1 MAEKL
6 INSVPMLSG
15 TNFLEW
21 KEAMTSL
28 LHAQECWGIVTGRV
42 TRPDVIDTLVPTDF
56 LDYPHHFVSVGAN
69 LQEKKN
75 DWDNTDDKTIG
86 YIGLRLPANV
96 RSNMNS
102 FEDSQ
107 VSGDPDGHAKTSFT
121 SKMLWDKIVLEYGT
135 THTPLKY
142 QNFSDFMDWEFQEGK
157 DPVPQF
163 ASLKQLLARLQL
175 DGMAIPETF
184 RGYHVLKALPRSYNN
199 LKTTI
204 LSTNASLTLAIVEQ
218 TVTDEYCSRHTQTSL
233 VSRITG
239 ERRHFNGP
247 PSWSKQKKDGKKR
260 QEGSSHPDKKDKKQ
274 TQQEEQG
281 DKKNFKKTRR
291 GKGGSKNKKD
301 KGKQKANS
309 AVHVSD
315 SDSDSDSP
323 LPTIHKLPMAFMT
336 RPVLNINDFGSDIEI
351 LDGPPQIAESSMSV
365 KQDKPNKLSKGQ
377 KRGEIRKFNKE
388 RELWAKAHKKV
399 KDWQWPP
406 HLEMTEEYDAAP
418 RTHELFPAP
427 PNWDQ
432 FIEKMEQPTCNENF
446 SDQPLHWHLESMW
459 LYEHP
464 QDLGDIHDWTHTLS
478 LVDSALDKSKWPC
491 YGYEDFARMEQEDFD
506 DDFKSW
512 VKNGSASYYKDAP
525 RVSSNGTSEPPE
537 FYERYIYRDFLH
549 NYVEF
554 FCGQMTLTFSDFKFL
569 TRKIYVDDE
578 VEFIDPPPEDEE
590 KLSTPPSS
598 VKQEIET
605 PVVYKNRPRKKGS
618 RKSKGKQPIILDR
631 HCAASESTINSMDVD
646 WDLRPEAAE
655 TRSEMDIGVEAD
667 PCFYDGEL
675 NEWLEWWYRDN
686 FSLNSP
692 TDLPLFK
699 QKEAEIKCGPTHM
712 PYSGASGHFTYDI
725 KDFAHYEAFDKP
737 KPIQTADNKSESF
750 MEGYGT
756 VFVQHIDE
764 EGQEQNIT
772 LYPGSKAWLFMLKDN
787 SLFVSPQALWLESYF
802 PRVKKD
808 EVIEEDENSY
818 TTVFETP
825 GETKDPLPPEID
837 PELWKQFVKDLKGH
851 FKPKSSSKICGELEL
866 PLDLEEFY
874 EWSKKQQNKPPRKE
888 LFPPGGGED
897 SSTDGDDDDDNDPAP
912 SSATK
917 GKGKASSPPR
927 TRSRTRPPEPETEPA
942 SAPPPAAPDPPR
954 RSTRTRTEPWRG
966 RSDDWERGS
975 VQKIPRGKD
984 DFSGEREDDMEMEGS
999 SRRGDH
1005 ADDQTPGAG
1014 PSHQS
1019 WRSRSPSPSSSQD
1032 ESSIKLRFPTPPSS
1046 PPPENPV
1053 KETMQIASFENNL
1066 EHFSQTKFHRITQ
1079 EGGIQL
1085 L

>member
-28 LHAQECWGIVTGRV
+28 LRAQECWGIVTGRV
-42 TRPDVIDTLVPTDF
+42 TRPD
-56 LDYPHHFVSVGAN
+56 GAN

-75 DWDNTDDKTIG
+75 DWDNTDDKAIG
-86 YIGLRLPANV
+86 YIGLRLPADV

-107 VSGDPDGHAKTSFT
+107 VSGNPDARAKTSFT

-135 THTPLKY
+135 TRTPLKY
-142 QNFSDFMDWEFQEGK
+142 QNFSDFMDWDFQEGK

-163 ASLKQLLARLQL
+163 ATLKQLLARLQL

-204 LSTNASLTLAIVEQ
+204 LSTNTNLTLAIVKQ
-218 TVTDEYCSRHTQTSL
+218 TVTDEYHSRHTQTSL

-281 DKKNFKKTRR
+281 DKKNFKKTHRS
-291 GKGGSKNKKD
+291 KEGSKNKKE

-336 RPVLNINDFGSDIEI
+336 HPVININDFGSDIEI

-365 KQDKPNKLSKGQ
+365 KQDNPKLSKGQ
-377 KRGEIRKFNKE
+377 KRGEIRKFNKK

-406 HLEMTEEYDAAP
+406 HLEMTDEYDAAP
-418 RTHELFPAP
+418 KTHDLFPAP
-427 PNWDQ
+427 PYWDQ
-432 FIEKMEQPTCNENF
+432 FIEKMEQPTYNENF
-446 SDQPLHWHLESMW
+446 SDQPLHWRLESMW

-478 LVDSALDKSKWPC
+478 LVDSALDKSKWPR
-491 YGYEDFARMEQEDFD
+491 YGYEDFAHMEQEDFD
-506 DDFKSW
+506 NDFKSW
-512 VKNGSASYYKDAP
+512 VKNGSASYYENAP
-525 RVSSNGTSEPPE
+525 RVSSNGTPEPPE

-549 NYVEF
+549 NHVEF
-554 FCGQMTLTFSDFKFL
+554 FRGQMTLTFGDFKFL

-578 VEFIDPPPEDEE
+578 VEFIDPPPENEE

-598 VKQEIET
+598 VKQEIQT
-605 PVVYKNRPRKKGS
+605 PVIHKNCPRKKGS
-618 RKSKGKQPIILDR
+618 WKSKGKQPIILDR
-631 HCAASESTINSMDVD
+631 HRAASESAINSMDVD
-646 WDLRPEAAE
+646 WDLRPETAE
-655 TRSEMDIGVEAD
+655 TRSEIDIGVEAD
-667 PCFYDGEL
+667 PCFYDEEL

-699 QKEAEIKCGPTHM
+699 QKEAQIKGGPTHM
-712 PYSGASGHFTYDI
+712 PSALMQQHQQYLPRHSTAFVTKTSLPVNNDVVCRECKNFQSNEICDRYKGSDDVFWILDSGASGHFTYDI

-772 LYPGSKAWLFMLKDN
+772 LYPD
-787 SLFVSPQALWLESYF
+787 
-802 PRVKKD
+802 
-808 EVIEEDENSY
+808 I
-818 TTVFETP
+818 TV
-825 GETKDPLPPEID
+825 
-837 PELWKQFVKDLKGH
+837 
-851 FKPKSSSKICGELEL
+851 
-866 PLDLEEFY
+866 
-874 EWSKKQQNKPPRKE
+874 
-888 LFPPGGGED
+888 
-897 SSTDGDDDDDNDPAP
+897 
-912 SSATK
+912 
-917 GKGKASSPPR
+917 
-927 TRSRTRPPEPETEPA
+927 
-942 SAPPPAAPDPPR
+942 
-954 RSTRTRTEPWRG
+954 
-966 RSDDWERGS
+966 
-975 VQKIPRGKD
+975 
-984 DFSGEREDDMEMEGS
+984 
-999 SRRGDH
+999 
-1005 ADDQTPGAG
+1005 
-1014 PSHQS
+1014 
-1019 WRSRSPSPSSSQD
+1019 
-1032 ESSIKLRFPTPPSS
+1032 
-1046 PPPENPV
+1046 
-1053 KETMQIASFENNL
+1053 
-1066 EHFSQTKFHRITQ
+1066 
-1079 EGGIQL
+1079 
-1085 L
+1085 